1 MQLRKKSLE
10 RFKNLYKKH
19 FNVDLS
25 DLETERKAKYL
36 IEIFRIIYG
45 LPGVEEFFD
54 NKIED
59 EEKK

>member
-10 RFKNLYKKH
+10 RFKELYKRH
-19 FNVDLS
+19 FNVELS
-25 DLETERKAKYL
+25 DQETERKAKYL
-36 IEIFRIIYG
+36 LEFFRVIYG

-54 NKIED
+54 NKIEG